1 MNNIIIGVIAW
12 WIAEGCGL
20 VQLLKSWLKAKKIWY
35 YTDQFNYTREK
46 RLKPLDCPLCLG
58 FWLGITYSYHQTQ
71 DLSYSIVMGIISSV
85 VAILT
90 ERIMN
95 RL

>member
-20 VQLLKSWLKAKKIWY
+20 VQFLKSWLTAKRIWY
-35 YTDQFNYTREK
+35 YTDQFGYIREK
-46 RLKPLDCPLCLG
+46 RLKPLDCPKCLG
-58 FWLGITYSYHQTQ
+58 WWLGLTYSFCQTQ
-71 DLSYSIVMGIISSV
+71 DIGYSIVMGIISSV